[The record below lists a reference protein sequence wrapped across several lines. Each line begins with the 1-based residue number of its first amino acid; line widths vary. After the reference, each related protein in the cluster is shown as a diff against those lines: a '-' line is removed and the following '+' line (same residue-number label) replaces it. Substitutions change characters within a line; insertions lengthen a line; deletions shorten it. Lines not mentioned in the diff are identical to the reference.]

1 MSCGDPAGSQKIDK
15 KKAAIPLQKKVVRRR
30 NLAKSRHYQHCQS
43 MSDFYPA
50 ETNDREVTSWIP
62 LTSVWPTS
70 PGCESIYRLDVPSLV
85 AFDPGYGLA
94 STQQ

>member
-1 MSCGDPAGSQKIDK
+1 
-15 KKAAIPLQKKVVRRR
+15 
-30 NLAKSRHYQHCQS
+30 

-70 PGCESIYRLDVPSLV
+70 PGCESIYRLDGPSLV